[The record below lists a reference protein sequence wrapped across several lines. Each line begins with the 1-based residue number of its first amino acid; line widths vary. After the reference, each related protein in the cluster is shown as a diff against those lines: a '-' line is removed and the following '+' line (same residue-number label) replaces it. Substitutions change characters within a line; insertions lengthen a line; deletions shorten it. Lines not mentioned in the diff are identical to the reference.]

1 MVGLPALR
9 THGGN
14 TTSSITSL
22 PSGLSGGFTVDDG
35 CHRAL
40 DQQATRL
47 GFADLR
53 GCLQALLEDGWSIP
67 QLATHL
73 HTTQPVIRR
82 AITDHPHPQPS
93 RRQQPARQ
101 RQRAAQQRA
110 GDRVAKLGF
119 DGVRAYLVDR
129 LATKAWALRQ
139 VEGELGAALS
149 LCGGCWTSTR
159 SGGWRRPGGSEPLP
173 QRPGALSSRR
183 GRSSNAATHAYE
195 TRLRNAGAVPAGP
208 VSHPRLAAACR
219 ARKSRF
225 IMLQPRDTRG

>member
-1 MVGLPALR
+1 M
-9 THGGN
+9 GN

-67 QLATHL
+67 
-73 HTTQPVIRR
+73 
-82 AITDHPHPQPS
+82 
-93 RRQQPARQ
+93 
-101 RQRAAQQRA
+101 
-110 GDRVAKLGF
+110 
-119 DGVRAYLVDR
+119 R
-129 LATKAWALRQ
+129 LATQAWALRQ

-183 GRSSNAATHAYE
+183 GRSSNAATHA
-195 TRLRNAGAVPAGP
+195 
-208 VSHPRLAAACR
+208 
-219 ARKSRF
+219 
-225 IMLQPRDTRG
+225 